1 MTFDWTQY
9 TGNLKWLPERT
20 LYLSRHGSHAYGT
33 NEWREFKVVYRLVV
47 RHLLG
52 QLLGYPLGQTVS
64 QSGSGRRPDGAED
77 LPFRDGAHAIH
88 DSAHLGLPLYKI
100 LPDEKPV
107 LLDGALLHLNAHL
120 KGSAHRSELL

>member
-20 LYLSRHGSHAYGT
+20 LYLTR
-33 NEWREFKVVYRLVV
+33 
-47 RHLLG
+47 
-52 QLLGYPLGQTVS
+52 
-64 QSGSGRRPDGAED
+64 
-77 LPFRDGAHAIH
+77 HAIH